1 MPQPDVI
8 VVGAGLA
15 GAAAAL
21 KLAKAGLRVA
31 ILEARPRVGGRA
43 YVKAFAGPATPAA
56 QLEYGGSWI
65 TPWHAR
71 IRALVDECG
80 LALRPRHPVTAR
92 YWLRDGGR
100 HGDGPVA
107 RHQQGAHE
115 RAVAR
120 VAADAILLK
129 LGRDA
134 DEKGNPLRGLSFAAY
149 LARLDAPKATRDLFS
164 AWWTVSGNG
173 DHGSVTAG
181 EFLHSCGYG
190 DGLAEAMIECWAD
203 TVSPGMAVLAE
214 RMIERSGAELHLET
228 PAAGIAQT
236 KNGVRVAAT
245 TGRAF
250 EAAYCVVA
258 LGLNQLKAV
267 AFAPPLSPS
276 KQAAVTRG
284 HDGRAFKL
292 WVMARGVPV
301 GTLVTGDG
309 AGIEFAFAERQGGN
323 GATLIVGFGLDNGA
337 SRPGDPLWVKDEMSR
352 LFPNAEV
359 IASDWHDWVN
369 DPYARGTWVAAPVG
383 FEAGLGHGNW
393 QAEAR
398 IAFATSDTARE
409 STGWFE
415 GAVVAGEDAA
425 SAILAKPS

>member
-1 MPQPDVI
+1 MPEPDVI

-21 KLAKAGLRVA
+21 RLAKAGLRVA
-31 ILEARPRVGGRA
+31 ILEARPRIGGRA
-43 YVKAFAGPATPAA
+43 YVKAFTGPATPGAP
-56 QLEYGGSWI
+56 LEYGGSWI

-71 IRALVDECG
+71 IRALVEECG

-100 HGDGPVA
+100 HADGPVA
-107 RHQQGAHE
+107 REQQGAHE
-115 RAVAR
+115 RVLAR
-120 VAADAILLK
+120 VAADFILLK
-129 LGRDA
+129 MGMDV
-134 DEKGNPLRGLSFAAY
+134 DEKGNPLKGISFAAY
-149 LARLDAPKATRDLFS
+149 VARLNPPKATRDLFS

-173 DHGSVTAG
+173 DHGSVAAR
-181 EFLHSCGYG
+181 EFLGSCAYG
-190 DGLAEAMIECWAD
+190 GGLAEAMMECWAD

-214 RMIERSGAELHLET
+214 RMIERSKADLHVET
-228 PAAGIAQT
+228 PVAGIAQT
-236 KNGVRVAAT
+236 QNKVSVSTAGGQT
-245 TGRAF
+245 F

-258 LGLNQLKAV
+258 LGVNQLKAV
-267 AFAPPLSPS
+267 AFTPPLSPS

-292 WVMARGVPV
+292 WIMARGVPV

-309 AGIEFAFAERQGGN
+309 TGIEFAFAEREGEN
-323 GATLIVGFGLDNGA
+323 GTTMIIGFGLDNGA
-337 SRPGDPLWVKDEMSR
+337 SQPGNTLWVKREMSR

-369 DPYARGTWVAAPVG
+369 DPFARGTWVAAPVG
-383 FEAGLGHGNW
+383 FEAGFGHANW
-393 QAEAR
+393 QADAR

-409 STGWFE
+409 NAGWFE

-425 SAILAKPS
+425 SAILAKVS